1 MGDKKLFDIDEFW
14 KDLKLDKYGIED
26 IDEFEIDEIGKKIE
40 ESLDLEE
47 FEAMEDKIEMPSP
60 ETFAKWVELGED
72 KYRKRL
78 RRKRILG
85 ICATLLI
92 VCIGAVVAINCIKP
106 PVVDAGLEGG
116 IQIDDSMERTTTYN
130 KWSDLPADIQ
140 DTFIEIKDLPEGYE
154 IEKIEVRSG
163 KFASQ
168 IDYEII
174 NGTSLIE
181 IRQRSFEEGTLTSN
195 NITDDN
201 IETLI
206 LGNNLYVERH
216 TDSIEKSTYKF
227 VVNNIFVEI
236 VAPNTIT
243 ENNIAELV
251 EPFQ

>member
-26 IDEFEIDEIGKKIE
+26 IDEFEMDEIGKKIE

-47 FEAMEDKIEMPSP
+47 FEAMEDQIEMPSP

-116 IQIDDSMERTTTYN
+116 IDIESTDMETTNTYSS
-130 KWSDLPADIQ
+130 WSDLPQEIQ
-140 DTFIEIKDLPEGYE
+140 DQFIEVKDLPDGYE
-154 IEKIEVRSG
+154 VEQIEVVVINGLTKLKLELTSLNNNLTIRECSFDESLISTTLVPTENIYKTIG
-163 KFASQ
+163 GVDVYIEEAKETNKKTYKYAVGDIV
-168 IDYEII
+168 IDIITQPNMNEEDLVEII
-174 NGTSLIE
+174 I
-181 IRQRSFEEGTLTSN
+181 
-195 NITDDN
+195 
-201 IETLI
+201 
-206 LGNNLYVERH
+206 
-216 TDSIEKSTYKF
+216 
-227 VVNNIFVEI
+227 
-236 VAPNTIT
+236 NT
-243 ENNIAELV
+243 
-251 EPFQ
+251 Q